1 MELELTGRRALI
13 TGASRGIGAAI
24 SVCLASEGCDV
35 TLVAR
40 TTEDLQAV
48 ATKISDG
55 SNVSVSTVVAD
66 LSVGE
71 NIDRVLADAGQVD
84 ILVNNA
90 GAIPSGSIEDIDE
103 SSWREAWDLKVF
115 GYINLMRRV
124 FKGMEKQG
132 GGVIVNVIGV
142 AGERPN
148 SNYVAGCA
156 GNAALMAVTRALGA
170 RSIENGVR
178 VVGVNPG
185 LIATDRMV
193 TLLRSQAENRFG
205 DGERWTE
212 LIDPRLPP
220 GKPEHIAD
228 IVAFLASDRSSNTSG
243 TVVTV
248 DGGSSAR

>member
-24 SVCLASEGCDV
+24 SVCLAREGCDV
-35 TLVAR
+35 TLVSR
-40 TTEDLQAV
+40 TRADLDAV
-48 ATKISDG
+48 ATEISDV
-55 SNVSVSTVVAD
+55 SNVAVSIVDAD
-66 LSVGE
+66 LSVSE
-71 NIDRVLADAGQVD
+71 NIHRVLAEAGQVD
-84 ILVNNA
+84 ILINNA

-124 FKGMEKQG
+124 FKTMEDQG
-132 GGVIVNVIGV
+132 SGVIVNVIGV

-148 SNYVAGCA
+148 SNYVVGGA

-170 RSIENGVR
+170 RSIAKGIR
-178 VVGVNPG
+178 VVGINPG
-185 LIATDRMV
+185 LIVTDRMEA
-193 TLLRSQAENRFG
+193 LLRSQAENRFG
-205 DGERWTE
+205 DRERWGE
-212 LIDPRLPP
+212 LIDQRLPP

-228 IVAFLASDRSSNTSG
+228 MVAFLASDRSANTSG
-243 TVVTV
+243 TIVTV